1 MAEKRDYYE
10 ILGVGRDADDDALKK
25 AYRKLAKKYHPD
37 VNQSNAEAETKFKE
51 VNEAYEVLSD
61 PQKRSRYDQFGHAA
75 FDPSAA
81 GGAYGDAGFDF
92 SNMGGIGDIFETF
105 FGGGGTR
112 RNGPLRGND
121 ITRSINISFEEAAFG
136 CSKEIDISRIET
148 CPECDGKG
156 AKPGT
161 SVDTCTICH
170 GSGQVRVQQRTP
182 FGTFASARP
191 CESCGGSGKVI
202 KDPCFTCK
210 GKGRVKRS
218 KKIEVKIPAGIDSG
232 QTISIRGQG
241 DSGVKGG
248 PPGDLLVTIGIRPH
262 PIFERQ
268 GSDVILDL
276 PITIVQAALG
286 SDIEVPTLDGRVKY
300 TVPAGTQNAT
310 IFRLKGKGIPYLQA
324 KGRGDQFVKVVV
336 EIPRNLNDRQKELLR
351 EFENTGGGI
360 NEKNKNF
367 ADKLKSFFNN
377 K

>member
-1 MAEKRDYYE
+1 M
-10 ILGVGRDADDDALKK
+10 
-25 AYRKLAKKYHPD
+25 
-37 VNQSNAEAETKFKE
+37 
-51 VNEAYEVLSD
+51 SD

-148 CPECDGKG
+148 CPECDGNG

-210 GKGRVKRS
+210 GKGRLKRS
-218 KKIEVKIPAGIDSG
+218 KKIEVKIPAVLTAVKHFNKRSG
-232 QTISIRGQG
+232 RQRCKRRP
-241 DSGVKGG
+241 SGRLACDYRDK
-248 PPGDLLVTIGIRPH
+248 TSSYI
-262 PIFERQ
+262 ERQ

-300 TVPAGTQNAT
+300 TVLRGHKMQQFSGLKAKEYRTY
-310 IFRLKGKGIPYLQA
+310 RLKEEAI
-324 KGRGDQFVKVVV
+324 
-336 EIPRNLNDRQKELLR
+336 NLLR
-351 EFENTGGGI
+351 LLWKYREI
-360 NEKNKNF
+360 
-367 ADKLKSFFNN
+367 
-377 K
+377 